1 MSSCQGEEEGAGEG
15 RAVEEVGG
23 VEAQQHHSRPEQQ
36 PRALEC
42 PEQQQ
47 QQQ

>member
-15 RAVEEVGG
+15 RAVEAAGG
-23 VEAQQHHSRPEQQ
+23 AEAQKHHSRPQQ
-36 PRALEC
+36 KPRAAGC

-47 QQQ
+47 Q